1 MANTV
6 HHCHWPGCLQPVPPR
21 LWGCRKHWF
30 MLPKKLRDAIWR
42 EYVPG
47 QEITKTPS
55 DAYVLVALE
64 VQEWIK
70 ANQPAQEANG

>member
-1 MANTV
+1 
-6 HHCHWPGCLQPVPPR
+6 
-21 LWGCRKHWF
+21 

-64 VQEWIK
+64 VPSPITRDDGDHGD
-70 ANQPAQEANG
+70 AGDLFQEANG